1 MLRRPFAGDGESG
14 QIGHTGSWFGRLRTA
29 ASAGQRKSQIINR
42 PCPACSGRD
51 ARDPAT
57 ADATTDPLA
66 SPTRREQQILMLIA
80 RGATAGDI
88 AAQLDIS
95 PLTAR
100 KHRENLMRK
109 LDPHNTAEVVADAAR
124 QGIPL
129 D

>member
-1 MLRRPFAGDGESG
+1 AHPGADRQCGR
-14 QIGHTGSWFGRLRTA
+14 GHG
-29 ASAGQRKSQIINR
+29 
-42 PCPACSGRD
+42 PCHDRSGR
-51 ARDPAT
+51 
-57 ADATTDPLA
+57 
-66 SPTRREQQILMLIA
+66 QQILMLIA

-109 LDPHNTAEVVADAAR
+109 LDLHNTAEVVAYAAR